1 MTDLDLDQIEARYND
16 WYGRGY
22 DNEPLT
28 RKRAAEL
35 YPYADCGDETRSHY
49 IVRNDLP
56 ALVDEVRRLRET
68 VEALAQST
76 SDLGRD
82 LLIEGERADA
92 ARAEAERQRER
103 ADHNAAAVNENADE
117 IVRLRAEADELRRLL
132 LDETYRPEGVEIV
145 MRELN
150 RVKAERDALRYQL
163 SGGAS

>member
-1 MTDLDLDQIEARYND
+1 MSAPLNLDKLAAQVELD
-16 WYGRGY
+16 
-22 DNEPLT
+22 
-28 RKRAAEL
+28 RKEGHPTMLAERL
-35 YPYADCGDETRSHY
+35 IRE
-49 IVRNDLP
+49 
-56 ALVDEVRRLRET
+56 LRE
-68 VEALAQST
+68 
-76 SDLGRD
+76 
-82 LLIEGERADA
+82 